1 MPMEW
6 ALVVAMIASIAV
18 VLFVPTNYKA
28 KPRKAKK
35 YRASGA
41 VLFGINE
48 IFQPSAANASSVQE
62 EQKES
67 RRAIPSPEDPL
78 NPGR

>member
-1 MPMEW
+1 MEW
-6 ALVVAMIASIAV
+6 ALAVAIIVSIAV

-48 IFQPSAANASSVQE
+48 IFQPTAANAASVQE
-62 EQKES
+62 EQKEA

>member
-1 MPMEW
+1 MEFF
-6 ALVVAMIASIAV
+6 LVVAIVAALAV
-18 VLFVPTNYKA
+18 VLFVPTSYKE

-48 IFQPSAANASSVQE
+48 IFQPSAANAASVQE
-62 EQKES
+62 QQRES
-67 RRAIPSPEDPL
+67 RRAIPSPEDPI
-78 NPGR
+78 R

>member
-1 MPMEW
+1 MELF
-6 ALVVAMIASIAV
+6 LVLAIVTSLVV
-18 VLFVPTNYKA
+18 VLFVPTNYKE

-48 IFQPSAANASSVQE
+48 IFQPSAANAAAIQE

-67 RRAIPSPEDPL
+67 RRAIPSPEDPM
-78 NPGR
+78 NPER

>member
-1 MPMEW
+1 MESF
-6 ALVVAMIASIAV
+6 LVLAIIASLAV
-18 VLFVPTNYKA
+18 VLFAPTSYKE
-28 KPRKAKK
+28 KPRKARKN
-35 YRASGA
+35 RASGA

-48 IFQPSAANASSVQE
+48 IFQPSAANAASVQE

>member
-1 MPMEW
+1 MELF
-6 ALVVAMIASIAV
+6 LVLAIVTSLAV
-18 VLFVPTNYKA
+18 VLFVPTNYKE

-41 VLFGINE
+41 VLFGVNE
-48 IFQPSAANASSVQE
+48 IFQPSAANAAAIQE

-67 RRAIPSPEDPL
+67 RRAIPSPEDPM
-78 NPGR
+78 NPER

>member
-1 MPMEW
+1 MEW
-6 ALVVAMIASIAV
+6 ALAVAIIVSIAV

-48 IFQPSAANASSVQE
+48 IFQPSAANAASVQE
-62 EQKES
+62 EQKEA
-67 RRAIPSPEDPL
+67 RRAIPSPGDPL

>member
-1 MPMEW
+1 MEW
-6 ALVVAMIASIAV
+6 FLVLAITASLAV
-18 VLFVPTNYKA
+18 VLFMPTNYIE
-28 KPRKAKK
+28 KPRKARK

-48 IFQPSAANASSVQE
+48 IFQPSAANAASVQE

-67 RRAIPSPEDPL
+67 RRATPSPEDPIL
-78 NPGR
+78 

>member
-1 MPMEW
+1 MEW
-6 ALVVAMIASIAV
+6 FLVLAIISSLAV
-18 VLFVPTNYKA
+18 VLFMPTNFKER
-28 KPRKAKK
+28 PRKAKK

-48 IFQPSAANASSVQE
+48 IFQPSAANATSVQE
-62 EQKES
+62 QQKEA

>member
-1 MPMEW
+1 MEW
-6 ALVVAMIASIAV
+6 ILVLAITASLAV
-18 VLFVPTNYKA
+18 VLFLPTNYKER
-28 KPRKAKK
+28 PRKAKK

-48 IFQPSAANASSVQE
+48 IFQPSAANAASAQE
-62 EQKES
+62 EQKEA

>member
-1 MPMEW
+1 MEW
-6 ALVVAMIASIAV
+6 LLALAIVTAIGI
-18 VLFVPTNYKA
+18 VLFAPINYKA

-48 IFQPSAANASSVQE
+48 IFQPSAANAASIQE

-78 NPGR
+78 NPGG

>member
-1 MPMEW
+1 MEW
-6 ALVVAMIASIAV
+6 PLVLAIFASIAV
-18 VLFVPTNYKA
+18 VLFVPTTYKA

-48 IFQPSAANASSVQE
+48 IFQPSAANA
-62 EQKES
+62 
-67 RRAIPSPEDPL
+67 A
-78 NPGR
+78 

>member
-1 MPMEW
+1 MEW
-6 ALVVAMIASIAV
+6 FVVLAIVASLAV
-18 VLFVPTNYKA
+18 VLFAPTSYKE

-48 IFQPSAANASSVQE
+48 IFQPSAANAASVQE

-67 RRAIPSPEDPL
+67 RRAIPSPEDPQ

>member
-1 MPMEW
+1 MEW
-6 ALVVAMIASIAV
+6 ALAVAIIVSIAV

-35 YRASGA
+35 YRVSGA

-48 IFQPSAANASSVQE
+48 IFQPSAANAASVQE
-62 EQKES
+62 EQKEA

>member
-1 MPMEW
+1 MELF
-6 ALVVAMIASIAV
+6 LVLAIVTSLAV
-18 VLFVPTNYKA
+18 VLFVPTNYKE

-48 IFQPSAANASSVQE
+48 IFQPSAANAGAIQE

-67 RRAIPSPEDPL
+67 RRAIPSPEDPM
-78 NPGR
+78 NPER